1 MDIITSTKSCAL
13 DMEYNHKENEAKILT
28 QNVNVLQKKLN
39 VKIKINFSEGERT
52 ALKELQRDDK
62 LRVHKFDKG
71 FGFSIVTNDTA
82 KEKIEEQLESKQ
94 KPK

>member
-1 MDIITSTKSCAL
+1 
-13 DMEYNHKENEAKILT
+13 MEYNRKENEAKILT